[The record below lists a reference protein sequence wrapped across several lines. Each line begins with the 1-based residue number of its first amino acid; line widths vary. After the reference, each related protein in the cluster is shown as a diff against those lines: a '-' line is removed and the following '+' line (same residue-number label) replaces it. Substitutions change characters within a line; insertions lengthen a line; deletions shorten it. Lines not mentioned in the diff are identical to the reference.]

1 MNRSDDTAVYDLT
14 NREISLLLTP
24 LKRLGIQ
31 FSHRGNYIEMGSV
44 GAFGRRAYSIGQLKS
59 AIIDEIR
66 NSDDVHTRTSSDKD
80 TNSTTSGY
88 GSLEQLRADNK
99 RLREKGRQALAER
112 DRWRTEAERLK
123 ALVDQF
129 PSQDG
134 KYDFENGRFSRIKRE
149 FAKLYHP
156 DNSAGKSAIEQMI
169 RTEFFKEFWS
179 IIETIE
185 RS

>member
-44 GAFGRRAYSIGQLKS
+44 GALGRRAYTIGQLK
-59 AIIDEIR
+59 ATIRDEIR
-66 NSDDVHTRTSSDKD
+66 NADDVHTRTSSDD
-80 TNSTTSGY
+80 TTSATSDY
-88 GSLEQLRADNK
+88 SSLEQLRADNK

-123 ALVDQF
+123 ALVDHF
-129 PSQDG
+129 PSRDG
-134 KYDFENGRFSRIKRE
+134 KHDFENGRFSRIKRE